1 MDEQDKE
8 RENRFEA
15 FRSQDCKVCIFCIFF
30 EKEKLQGTVRS
41 PNKGNGRGGVVTS
54 TSLNPANDMALTGS
68 NLVQKGEEEE
78 RCLQQTTEC

>member
-1 MDEQDKE
+1 MNRIK
-8 RENRFEA
+8 REKTGLKLLDPRIAKYVFSA
-15 FRSQDCKVCIFCIFF
+15 FFF

>member
-1 MDEQDKE
+1 MY
-8 RENRFEA
+8 FLH
-15 FRSQDCKVCIFCIFF
+15 FF

-68 NLVQKGEEEE
+68 NLVQKGEEGEE